1 MAAPPQQIVSNAS
14 MTGNS
19 AIIAATGTLTLTLP
33 NPINFAGT
41 FLYLK
46 TITNQLINSAA
57 NNVVPFA
64 GGAPGNAIFPATSPH
79 FAIMQ
84 SDGTNW
90 QMLAYA

>member
-1 MAAPPQQIVSNAS
+1 MAAPPQQIVSNTTLTA
-14 MTGNS
+14 NS

-33 NPINFAGT
+33 NPINSAGT
-41 FLYLK
+41 FIYLK
-46 TITNQLINSAA
+46 TVNAQLVNSAA
-57 NNVVPFA
+57 VNVVPFA
-64 GGAPGNAIFPATSPH
+64 GGAPVNAIFPATAPH